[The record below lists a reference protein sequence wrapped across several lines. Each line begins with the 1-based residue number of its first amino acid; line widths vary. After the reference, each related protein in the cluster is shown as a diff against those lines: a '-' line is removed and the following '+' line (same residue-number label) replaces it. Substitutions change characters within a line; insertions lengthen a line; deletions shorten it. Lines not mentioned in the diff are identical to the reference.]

1 MKKDA
6 IRTAVIGMGNMG
18 SQYAALL
25 AAGAVPGMELAA
37 VTRVRPETLAARG
50 LALPAG
56 LPVYQTAE
64 ELFAAVDGGALELD
78 AVVIATPHRLHE
90 EQAVAAMERGLCVLC
105 DKPAGITSAA
115 ARRMEQARP
124 AGLVCGYIFQQRT
137 FPSYRA
143 IRQLVHSGEL
153 GRVKRVSWTVTDWY
167 RSNAYYAGS
176 GWRGSWQ
183 KDGGGTLLNQCPH
196 NLDML
201 QWICGDRKSVV

>member
-25 AAGAVPGMELAA
+25 AAGAVPGMALAA

-64 ELFAAVDGGALELD
+64 ELVAAVDGGALGLD

-115 ARRMEQARP
+115 ARRMEQAAP

-153 GRVKRVSWTVTDWY
+153 GRVKRVGWTVTDWY
-167 RSNAYYAGS
+167 RSNAY
-176 GWRGSWQ
+176 
-183 KDGGGTLLNQCPH
+183 
-196 NLDML
+196 
-201 QWICGDRKSVV
+201 

>member
-167 RSNAYYAGS
+167 RSNAY
-176 GWRGSWQ
+176 
-183 KDGGGTLLNQCPH
+183 
-196 NLDML
+196 
-201 QWICGDRKSVV
+201 